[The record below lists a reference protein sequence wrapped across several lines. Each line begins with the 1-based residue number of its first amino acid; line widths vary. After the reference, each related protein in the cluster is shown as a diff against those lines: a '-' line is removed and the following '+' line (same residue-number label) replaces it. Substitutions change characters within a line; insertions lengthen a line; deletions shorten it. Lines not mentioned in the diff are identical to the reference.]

1 MNGWTKSEICML
13 YREAKDKRMQIQIL
27 TELTGARTLEIE
39 NILREGGYIELDNTK
54 KEKILNQYNN
64 GLSDA
69 AISRATGIAQSQ
81 VSKFL
86 RGEGLPPNGIKIQKK
101 DEIKEEVK
109 MSEEKVN
116 ASAIKTGTMSEEANI
131 VQPQAFMEKKMNIPG
146 DSREDEV
153 PTVRTQISGSKAGS
167 GVIESL
173 KKETQGNYEEL
184 KAVLPQSIPD
194 PESLPINYDVIETL
208 TPQQYYELAKMT
220 IQSINSMI
228 ETLRTVWEG

>member
-1 MNGWTKSEICML
+1 MINDWTKSEICML
-13 YREAKDKRMQIQIL
+13 YREAKDKRLQIQIL
-27 TELTGARTLEIE
+27 AELTGLRTFEIE
-39 NILREGGYIELDNTK
+39 NILREGGYIEMDDKK
-54 KEKILNQYNN
+54 KEEILKEYYNH
-64 GLSDA
+64 GLSDS
-69 AISRATGIAQSQ
+69 AIAKKVGMAQSP

-86 RGEGLPPNGIKIQKK
+86 RSKGLPPNGTYNQKK

-109 MSEEKVN
+109 MSEEKV
-116 ASAIKTGTMSEEANI
+116 STPEIKNMVIPEEAK
-131 VQPQAFMEKKMNIPG
+131 PAFMDKKMNIPG
-146 DSREDEV
+146 DGREDEV
-153 PTVRTQISGSKAGS
+153 PTVRAQISDSKADR

-173 KKETQGNYEEL
+173 KKETKENSNEL

>member
-86 RGEGLPPNGIKIQKK
+86 RGEGLPPNGTYNQKK
-101 DEIKEEVK
+101 DETKEEVK
-109 MSEEKVN
+109 MSEEKV
-116 ASAIKTGTMSEEANI
+116 STPEIKAVAASEEAK
-131 VQPQAFMEKKMNIPG
+131 PAFMDKKMNIPG
-146 DSREDEV
+146 DGREDEV
-153 PTVRTQISGSKAGS
+153 PTVRAQISDSKADR

-173 KKETQGNYEEL
+173 KKETKENSNEL